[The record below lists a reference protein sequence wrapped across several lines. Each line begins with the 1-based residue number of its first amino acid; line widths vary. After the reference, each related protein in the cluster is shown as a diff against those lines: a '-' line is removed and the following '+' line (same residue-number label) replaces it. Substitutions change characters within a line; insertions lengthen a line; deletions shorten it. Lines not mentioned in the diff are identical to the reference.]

1 MDLPLSDFRRQAVEE
16 FDTSKLLAH
25 AAKQATERGYKNF
38 PIIDVDSHHYELESF
53 HEILE
58 YVEDPVLQQLAMSAS
73 QSGSKG
79 NGVMPGGI
87 GYQDMGGRVT
97 RYPLRR
103 IEKADGDKHRD
114 ITLTK
119 RWMDAMGVDVA
130 VMFPSPM
137 LQLGLHP
144 QIEVEVSLARAYNR
158 WLIERVLS
166 HEPRI
171 RSMLYL
177 PFNDPEASYRMVK
190 EMGGAKGVAG
200 FMVTSARHRPVQH
213 NAYMKTYALLEEM
226 NLPLAFHAGYNW
238 NDQTMAMMNKFISV
252 HAIGF
257 VFFNMVHLT
266 NWIMNGLPERFPKL
280 KVIWIESGLAWVP
293 FMMQR
298 LDNEYMMRSSE
309 APALKQKPS
318 DYMRQMFFSSQP
330 MEVTDAGALEQTFRM
345 IQAETQLLYSSDYPH
360 WDFDLPSTIYDLPFL
375 SEHAKRN
382 ILGGNAMRVF
392 NLKLPAEKLARV
404 A

>member
-1 MDLPLSDFRRQAVEE
+1 LP
-16 FDTSKLLAH
+16 
-25 AAKQATERGYKNF
+25 
-38 PIIDVDSHHYELESF
+38 
-53 HEILE
+53 
-58 YVEDPVLQQLAMSAS
+58 
-73 QSGSKG
+73 SG
-79 NGVMPGGI
+79 V

-97 RYPLRR
+97 RYPLRKM
-103 IEKADGDKHRD
+103 EKAEGDKHRD

-144 QIEVEVSLARAYNR
+144 QIEVEVALARAYNR
-158 WLIERVLS
+158 WLVERVLS

-177 PFNDPEASYRMVK
+177 PFNDPEAAYQMVQ
-190 EMGGAKGVAG
+190 EMGGKKGVAG

-238 NDQTMAMMNKFISV
+238 NDQAMGMMNKFISV

-257 VFFNMVHLT
+257 VFFNMIHLT

-280 KVIWIESGLAWVP
+280 KVLWIESGLAWLP

-309 APALKQKPS
+309 APALKKLPG
-318 DYMRQMFFSSQP
+318 DYMRDMFYSSQP
-330 MEVTDAGALEQTFRM
+330 MEMTDMAALEQTFRM
-345 IQAETQLLYSSDYPH
+345 IKAETQLLYSSDYPH

-375 SEHAKRN
+375 NEQAKRN

-392 NLKLPAEKLARV
+392 NLKMPAEKMAKV